1 MYFPSNIFGVQ
12 CHTSLSITSKC
23 IFWQGSTPRI
33 LFLTLFFQ
41 VSNRKYG
48 MNYANKDFSRLT
60 TSTGRTQ
67 IGFRGWMLARSTKT
81 IANISIVS
89 SWAIVFFHKVSKT
102 RFVELGLKIQMI
114 EVCELRTLIVNKKEK
129 DDPC

>member
-1 MYFPSNIFGVQ
+1 
-12 CHTSLSITSKC
+12 
-23 IFWQGSTPRI
+23 
-33 LFLTLFFQ
+33 
-41 VSNRKYG
+41 
-48 MNYANKDFSRLT
+48 
-60 TSTGRTQ
+60 
-67 IGFRGWMLARSTKT
+67 MLARSTKT